1 MHDSLELARQD
12 WLGTAGFDR
21 TEDHWPRQWA
31 EAYLQFA
38 AGEKRAW
45 LKEQGIGFF
54 PVVGWAERGGYG
66 ATGPGN
72 SVPRFHIVWGTGP
85 GIVEP
90 FARRVRAAV
99 DAGLVELR
107 FRHRVAELVVTG
119 GAVTGVRGAVLE
131 PSGVARGEASSRTE
145 VGDFEISAQA
155 VVVTSGGIGGNH
167 DLVRRTGP
175 PGSARPR
182 SGCSPACP
190 AHVDGHM
197 LEATQA
203 AGASVVN
210 EDRMWHYTE
219 GIANH
224 SPVWARHGIRIL
236 PGPSSMWLD
245 ATGQRLPVPLFP
257 GFDTLGTLA
266 HIGQTGHEHTWFVAT
281 HKIVEKEFA
290 LSGSEQNPDLTG
302 KDMKLLLNRARAGVS
317 APVQAFLDRGEDFVV
332 ADDPARAGRRDE
344 PDHRRDAASWT
355 SRRSSGR
362 SSPATARS
370 STRSPR
376 TCRSPP
382 SAGAR
387 NYLGDK
393 LIRVAPPHRL
403 LDPDA
408 GPLVAVRLNLLT
420 RKTLGGLETDLS
432 GRVLRPGGEVFPGL
446 YAAGEVA
453 GFGGGGM
460 HGYRSLEGTF
470 LGGCLFSGRTAGRAA
485 GGRAVTS
492 GHRGSLGRPGRR
504 DPARQPLSGAAAA
517 RRPRR
522 LRSRAGYGR
531 PGYGYPGATA
541 TPAAVGAG
549 AAAAAAAAGAGHHQ
563 RRAGVRAGRHRAHRL
578 AVRVVLRLGRST
590 SAERQPG
597 GLRLVAGWRR
607 WPPRSPCWRS
617 SSSLGRPAGRRRAPG
632 AQRAHPRGLAARG
645 RGARRPDRARR
656 LLGRPAGHARERGS
670 RAPTPTAPWPRSR
683 SSSPRP
689 RRRSRHGASRAGR
702 RWFESPHRP

>member
-1 MHDSLELARQD
+1 VSTESSTDVVVVGAGLAGLVATAELADAGKRVILVDQEPEASLGGQAWWSFGGLFLVDSPEQRRLRVHDSLELARQD

-107 FRHRVAELVVTG
+107 FRHRVADLIVSE

-145 VGDFEISAQA
+145 VEPFEISAQA

-167 DLVRRTGP
+167 DLVRRNWPARLGP
-175 PGSARPR
+175 APQRLL
-182 SGCSPACP
+182 SGVPAS
-190 AHVDGHM
+190 VDGHM

-224 SPVWARHGIRIL
+224 SPVWAQHGIRIL

-302 KDMKLLLNRARAGVS
+302 KDMKLLLSRARAGV
-317 APVQAFLDRGEDFVV
+317 AGPVQAFLDRGEDFVV
-332 ADDPARAGRRDE
+332 APTLPELVAGMNRITGGTPELDLAQIEREIVARDREIEHPFTKDLQI
-344 PDHRRDAASWT
+344 
-355 SRRSSGR
+355 
-362 SSPATARS
+362 TAIR
-370 STRSPR
+370 
-376 TCRSPP
+376 
-382 SAGAR
+382 GAR

-403 LDPDA
+403 LDPEA

-420 RKTLGGLETDLS
+420 RKSLGGLETDLS

-470 LGGCLFSGRTAGRAA
+470 LGGCLFSGRTAGRA
-485 GGRAVTS
+485 V
-492 GHRGSLGRPGRR
+492 
-504 DPARQPLSGAAAA
+504 AAA
-517 RRPRR
+517 
-522 LRSRAGYGR
+522 L
-531 PGYGYPGATA
+531 
-541 TPAAVGAG
+541 
-549 AAAAAAAAGAGHHQ
+549 
-563 RRAGVRAGRHRAHRL
+563 
-578 AVRVVLRLGRST
+578 
-590 SAERQPG
+590 
-597 GLRLVAGWRR
+597 
-607 WPPRSPCWRS
+607 
-617 SSSLGRPAGRRRAPG
+617 
-632 AQRAHPRGLAARG
+632 
-645 RGARRPDRARR
+645 
-656 LLGRPAGHARERGS
+656 
-670 RAPTPTAPWPRSR
+670 
-683 SSSPRP
+683 
-689 RRRSRHGASRAGR
+689 
-702 RWFESPHRP
+702 

>member
-1 MHDSLELARQD
+1 VSAQSSTDVVVVGAGLAGLVATAELADAGKRVILVDQEPEASLGGQAWWSFGGLFLVDSPEQRRLRVHDSLELARQD

-21 TEDHWPRQWA
+21 SEDHWPRQWA

-99 DAGLVELR
+99 DAGLVQLR
-107 FRHRVAELVVTG
+107 FRHRVTDLVVDG
-119 GAVTGVRGAVLE
+119 GTVTGVRGAVLE

-145 VGDFEISAQA
+145 VESFEIGAQA

-167 DLVRRTGP
+167 DLVRRNWPARLGP
-175 PGSARPR
+175 APQRLL
-182 SGCSPACP
+182 SGVP

-197 LEATQA
+197 LEATEA

-210 EDRMWHYTE
+210 ADRMWHYTE

-224 SPVWARHGIRIL
+224 SPVWAQHGIRIL
-236 PGPSSMWLD
+236 PGPSSLWLD

-266 HIGQTGHEHTWFVAT
+266 HIGRTGHEHTWFIAT

-302 KDMKLLLNRARAGVS
+302 KDVKLLLGRARAGV
-317 APVQAFLDRGEDFVV
+317 AGPVQAFLDRGEDFVV
-332 ADDPARAGRRDE
+332 APTLPELVAGMNRITGGAPQLDLAQIEREIVARDRE
-344 PDHRRDAASWT
+344 IDHPFTKDLQI
-355 SRRSSGR
+355 
-362 SSPATARS
+362 TAVR
-370 STRSPR
+370 
-376 TCRSPP
+376 
-382 SAGAR
+382 GAR

-403 LDPDA
+403 LDPEA
-408 GPLVAVRLNLLT
+408 GPLIAVRLNLLT
-420 RKTLGGLETDLS
+420 RKSLGGLETDLS
-432 GRVLRPGGEVFPGL
+432 GRVLRPGGAAMPGL

-470 LGGCLFSGRTAGRAA
+470 LGGCLFSGRTAGRA
-485 GGRAVTS
+485 V
-492 GHRGSLGRPGRR
+492 
-504 DPARQPLSGAAAA
+504 AAA
-517 RRPRR
+517 
-522 LRSRAGYGR
+522 L
-531 PGYGYPGATA
+531 
-541 TPAAVGAG
+541 
-549 AAAAAAAAGAGHHQ
+549 
-563 RRAGVRAGRHRAHRL
+563 
-578 AVRVVLRLGRST
+578 
-590 SAERQPG
+590 
-597 GLRLVAGWRR
+597 
-607 WPPRSPCWRS
+607 
-617 SSSLGRPAGRRRAPG
+617 
-632 AQRAHPRGLAARG
+632 
-645 RGARRPDRARR
+645 
-656 LLGRPAGHARERGS
+656 
-670 RAPTPTAPWPRSR
+670 
-683 SSSPRP
+683 
-689 RRRSRHGASRAGR
+689 
-702 RWFESPHRP
+702 